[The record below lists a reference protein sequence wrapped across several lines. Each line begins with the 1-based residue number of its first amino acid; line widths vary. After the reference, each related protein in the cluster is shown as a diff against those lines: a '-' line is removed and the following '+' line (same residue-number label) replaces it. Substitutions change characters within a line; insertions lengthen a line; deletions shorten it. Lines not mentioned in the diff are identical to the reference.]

1 MLQHIIPE
9 QPEDFSQSSHRQSE
23 VIKSQVQV
31 KSLPIK
37 HSGEISE
44 QLIEAGAKSV
54 HLFECYS
61 DLEFDPINNLWE
73 DYDLEQCDEYNG
85 AEYGVFELPLYETK

>member
-1 MLQHIIPE
+1 
-9 QPEDFSQSSHRQSE
+9 
-23 VIKSQVQV
+23 
-31 KSLPIK
+31 
-37 HSGEISE
+37 
-44 QLIEAGAKSV
+44 V

-73 DYDLEQCDEYNG
+73 DYDLEQCDEYIG